1 MQIEHVKSCFVLFNS
16 VSTLLSIH
24 TPLNMM
30 MSEHLSSR
38 VSWAFVFLILYTCL
52 FLVLNPCKKSGY
64 GCFPIGYLLV
74 CTL

>member
-1 MQIEHVKSCFVLFNS
+1 MQIERVNSCFVLFNS

-24 TPLNMM
+24 TPLNTMM
-30 MSEHLSSR
+30 AEHLSSR

-52 FLVLNPCKKSGY
+52 FLVLNPCKRSGY
-64 GCFPIGYLLV
+64 GCSPIGYLLV